1 MLDGWTSLA
10 LYIPEHDEQPF
21 LVEVLGRY
29 TGKGFDEVRVRPLM
43 GGGRA
48 FWAPAARVRV
58 MLSKWVRVLDPKQ
71 VWRRSEGG

>member
-1 MLDGWTSLA
+1 LA

-21 LVEVLGRY
+21 LVEVLGQHLGERM
-29 TGKGFDEVRVRPLM
+29 DEVRVRPLM

-58 MLSKWVRVLDPKQ
+58 MLSEWVRV
-71 VWRRSEGG
+71 VV